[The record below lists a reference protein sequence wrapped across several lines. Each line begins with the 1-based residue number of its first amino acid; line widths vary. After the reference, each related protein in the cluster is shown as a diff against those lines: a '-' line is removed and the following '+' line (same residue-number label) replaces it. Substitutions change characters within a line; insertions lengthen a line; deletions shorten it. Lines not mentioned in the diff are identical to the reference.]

1 MVKCTVWI
9 NVLNPVLETWV
20 SASFRGEAVTF
31 YPGSFVLAP
40 NPAPRAAFPLK
51 LVLFLFSG
59 DLSSGYMDDLKQE
72 TAKGPAYPLPSS
84 RPPNNT
90 AAPPNRLSTSTSG
103 PRPGC
108 QPSPPR
114 ALKLNNVDS
123 QGVRGRSRNSH
134 NGALAPGHVP
144 AAYPARSLYPEN
156 LVPSFPRGPSGRY
169 GAR

>member
-1 MVKCTVWI
+1 M
-9 NVLNPVLETWV
+9 N
-20 SASFRGEAVTF
+20 
-31 YPGSFVLAP
+31 
-40 NPAPRAAFPLK
+40 
-51 LVLFLFSG
+51 
-59 DLSSGYMDDLKQE
+59 DLKQE
-72 TAKGPAYPLPSS
+72 MAKGPTYPLPSS

-90 AAPPNRLSTSTSG
+90 TAPPNRLSTSTSG

-114 ALKLNNVDS
+114 ALKLNNLDS
-123 QGVRGRSRNSH
+123 QGARGRSRNSH

-169 GAR
+169 GASSRSEGGRNPRVTPTAASYRSRTAKAKTPKQQGAGDAEEEEE